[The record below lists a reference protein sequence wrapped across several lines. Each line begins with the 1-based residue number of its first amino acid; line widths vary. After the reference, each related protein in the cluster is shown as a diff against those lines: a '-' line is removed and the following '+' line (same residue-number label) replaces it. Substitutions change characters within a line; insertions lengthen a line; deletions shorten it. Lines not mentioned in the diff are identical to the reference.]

1 MCLMLPVSED
11 DLEAMIN
18 TKQRRATHVGEVIL
32 LYLLLS

>member
-1 MCLMLPVSED
+1 MSDLPMSED

-18 TKQRRATHVGEVIL
+18 TEQRRGTHIGEVIL